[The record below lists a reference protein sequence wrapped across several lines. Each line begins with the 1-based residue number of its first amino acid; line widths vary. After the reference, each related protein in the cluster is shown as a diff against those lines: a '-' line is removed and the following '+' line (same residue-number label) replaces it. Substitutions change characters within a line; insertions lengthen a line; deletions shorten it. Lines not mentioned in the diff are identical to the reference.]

1 MIENDKS
8 VHSSPSI
15 FNSPIGKFVIEDY
28 VSDYPNQNDD
38 LMIYPSSK
46 QKKLT
51 IFMSQPS
58 SHTTPVLK
66 TNNVKKKL
74 FSSQPSY
81 LSEGI

>member
-28 VSDYPNQNDD
+28 VSDSPNRNDD
-38 LMIYPSSK
+38 LMIYPSPK
-46 QKKLT
+46 QKKST